1 MALSRGEIRVVQ
13 SILLGSILSDILLAS
28 SIFPIYT
35 YTTNVSPRSKAS
47 AS

>member
-28 SIFPIYT
+28 SIFHIYT
-35 YTTNVSPRSKAS
+35 NNTNESPRSKAS